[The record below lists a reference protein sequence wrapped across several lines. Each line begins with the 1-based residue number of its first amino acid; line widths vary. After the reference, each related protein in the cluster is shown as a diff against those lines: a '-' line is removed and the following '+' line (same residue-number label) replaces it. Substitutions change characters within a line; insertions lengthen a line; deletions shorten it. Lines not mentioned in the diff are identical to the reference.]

1 METKKE
7 TKKNTR
13 LLSLDTLRGFDMLF
27 IMGFAPLVVALNA
40 LHPTAVGDV
49 IAGHMRHVPWDG
61 FTQHDMIFPL
71 FLFIAG
77 ISFPFSLAKQRG
89 SGSSDKHIYL
99 RVFRRGV
106 TLVLLGFLYNG
117 FLQLNFPDVRLA
129 SVLGRIGLAWM
140 FWAFIYMSLKKSVQY
155 GLIVFILVGYWL
167 LLAFVPAPD
176 AAGASPLSIEGNLV
190 GYIDRHCLPG
200 KLIYGNFDP
209 EGLLSTLPAIVT
221 ALLGIYAGEIVRSTR
236 LGSGERKSLLLS
248 GIGVVLVA
256 IGLVWNTVFPIN
268 KMLWSSSF
276 TCFVGGLSF
285 LLFALFY
292 YIVDVKGWKSWTL
305 FFRVIGLNSITIYLA
320 QQVVGFS
327 HMNKFLFG
335 GISQWVGECAGEP
348 AGAVVLRAG
357 YVACCWFFLYFLYR
371 KNIFLKV

>member
-1 METKKE
+1 ME

-99 RVFRRGV
+99 RVLRRGV

-140 FWAFIYMSLKKSVQY
+140 FGAFIYMSLKKSVQY

-256 IGLVWNTVFPIN
+256 
-268 KMLWSSSF
+268 
-276 TCFVGGLSF
+276 
-285 LLFALFY
+285 LFY

>member
-1 METKKE
+1 ME

-99 RVFRRGV
+99 RVLRRGV

-140 FWAFIYMSLKKSVQY
+140 FGAFIYMSLKKSVQY

-248 GIGVVLVA
+248 GIRYS
-256 IGLVWNTVFPIN
+256 
-268 KMLWSSSF
+268 KS
-276 TCFVGGLSF
+276 
-285 LLFALFY
+285 AL
-292 YIVDVKGWKSWTL
+292 
-305 FFRVIGLNSITIYLA
+305 
-320 QQVVGFS
+320 
-327 HMNKFLFG
+327 
-335 GISQWVGECAGEP
+335 
-348 AGAVVLRAG
+348 
-357 YVACCWFFLYFLYR
+357 
-371 KNIFLKV
+371 

>member
-1 METKKE
+1 M
-7 TKKNTR
+7 
-13 LLSLDTLRGFDMLF
+13 
-27 IMGFAPLVVALNA
+27 
-40 LHPTAVGDV
+40 
-49 IAGHMRHVPWDG
+49 
-61 FTQHDMIFPL
+61 
-71 FLFIAG
+71 
-77 ISFPFSLAKQRG
+77 
-89 SGSSDKHIYL
+89 
-99 RVFRRGV
+99 
-106 TLVLLGFLYNG
+106 
-117 FLQLNFPDVRLA
+117 
-129 SVLGRIGLAWM
+129 
-140 FWAFIYMSLKKSVQY
+140 
-155 GLIVFILVGYWL
+155 
-167 LLAFVPAPD
+167 
-176 AAGASPLSIEGNLV
+176 
-190 GYIDRHCLPG
+190 
-200 KLIYGNFDP
+200 
-209 EGLLSTLPAIVT
+209 VT

>member
-1 METKKE
+1 M
-7 TKKNTR
+7 
-13 LLSLDTLRGFDMLF
+13 
-27 IMGFAPLVVALNA
+27 
-40 LHPTAVGDV
+40 
-49 IAGHMRHVPWDG
+49 
-61 FTQHDMIFPL
+61 
-71 FLFIAG
+71 
-77 ISFPFSLAKQRG
+77 
-89 SGSSDKHIYL
+89 
-99 RVFRRGV
+99 
-106 TLVLLGFLYNG
+106 
-117 FLQLNFPDVRLA
+117 RLA

-140 FWAFIYMSLKKSVQY
+140 FGAFIYMSLKKSVQY

-248 GIGVVLVA
+248 GIGVVLVV
-256 IGLVWNTVFPIN
+256 IGLIWNTVFPIN

-335 GISQWVGECAGEP
+335 GMSQWVGECAGEP

>member
-140 FWAFIYMSLKKSVQY
+140 FGAFIYMSLKKSVQY

-167 LLAFVPAPD
+167 LLA
-176 AAGASPLSIEGNLV
+176 LS
-190 GYIDRHCLPG
+190 
-200 KLIYGNFDP
+200 LIH
-209 EGLLSTLPAIVT
+209 I
-221 ALLGIYAGEIVRSTR
+221 
-236 LGSGERKSLLLS
+236 
-248 GIGVVLVA
+248 
-256 IGLVWNTVFPIN
+256 
-268 KMLWSSSF
+268 
-276 TCFVGGLSF
+276 
-285 LLFALFY
+285 
-292 YIVDVKGWKSWTL
+292 
-305 FFRVIGLNSITIYLA
+305 
-320 QQVVGFS
+320 
-327 HMNKFLFG
+327 
-335 GISQWVGECAGEP
+335 
-348 AGAVVLRAG
+348 
-357 YVACCWFFLYFLYR
+357 
-371 KNIFLKV
+371 

>member
-140 FWAFIYMSLKKSVQY
+140 LGAFIYMSLKKSVQY

-176 AAGASPLSIEGNLV
+176 AAGASPLSIEGES
-190 GYIDRHCLPG
+190 GR
-200 KLIYGNFDP
+200 IYR
-209 EGLLSTLPAIVT
+209 S
-221 ALLGIYAGEIVRSTR
+221 ALFAGEIDIR
-236 LGSGERKSLLLS
+236 
-248 GIGVVLVA
+248 
-256 IGLVWNTVFPIN
+256 
-268 KMLWSSSF
+268 
-276 TCFVGGLSF
+276 
-285 LLFALFY
+285 
-292 YIVDVKGWKSWTL
+292 
-305 FFRVIGLNSITIYLA
+305 
-320 QQVVGFS
+320 
-327 HMNKFLFG
+327 
-335 GISQWVGECAGEP
+335 
-348 AGAVVLRAG
+348 
-357 YVACCWFFLYFLYR
+357 
-371 KNIFLKV
+371 

>member
-1 METKKE
+1 
-7 TKKNTR
+7 
-13 LLSLDTLRGFDMLF
+13 
-27 IMGFAPLVVALNA
+27 
-40 LHPTAVGDV
+40 
-49 IAGHMRHVPWDG
+49 
-61 FTQHDMIFPL
+61 MIFPL

-99 RVFRRGV
+99 RVLRRGV

-140 FWAFIYMSLKKSVQY
+140 FGAFIYMSLKKSVQH
-155 GLIVFILVGYWL
+155 GLIVFILVGYWV

-221 ALLGIYAGEIVRSTR
+221 ALLGIYAGEIVRFHP
-236 LGSGERKSLLLS
+236 LGKRREKEFAFVGNR
-248 GIGVVLVA
+248 GCVGRHRA
-256 IGLVWNTVFPIN
+256 GLEYRIPIN

-348 AGAVVLRAG
+348 GRCGRPFVQA
-357 YVACCWFFLYFLYR
+357 
-371 KNIFLKV
+371 